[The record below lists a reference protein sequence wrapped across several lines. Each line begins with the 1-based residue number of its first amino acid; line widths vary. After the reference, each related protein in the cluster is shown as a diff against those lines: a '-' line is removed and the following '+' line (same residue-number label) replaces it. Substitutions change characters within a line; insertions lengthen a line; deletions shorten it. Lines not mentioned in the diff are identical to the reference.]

1 MGFSCLFPTS
11 SRFGIGEKPPQSLF
25 KPFQL
30 AGSRL
35 ALPDCHYRPAESTEL
50 CPNSTITRFV
60 LLELAKPICPICF
73 WDRFSSSTTM
83 TMPKTSM
90 NKNHDMS
97 LLENKVGCSSEAAVV
112 HLKGNPHAM
121 NQSMNTLFWF
131 RVQPP
136 NSLHAYTATL
146 KCQNV
151 RAAGSWR
158 IAAAKVP
165 SASEGMPFTAA
176 IRFLFHSCNDGVAI

>member
-97 LLENKVGCSSEAAVV
+97 L
-112 HLKGNPHAM
+112 